1 MEEQKVSIRRS
12 QTGKGLKPERNLQRL
27 WNNGRCANMCVRR
40 AKTQK
45 GAEESPK
52 ETMAKKPP
60 EATTDV
66 NLHSQDAQR
75 DSH

>member
-1 MEEQKVSIRRS
+1 
-12 QTGKGLKPERNLQRL
+12 
-27 WNNGRCANMCVRR
+27 MCVRR

-52 ETMAKKPP
+52 EITAKKPP

-66 NLHSQDAQR
+66 NLHSQKTLKGIHTEDISVQFLG
-75 DSH
+75 DQENNLGNKSLCKGTSHKVWFFQ